1 MSKSQVQQSLEMIIT
16 IKFDNISMFLLQV
29 KEDCDKEKWRAD
41 KLELRLTILKKG
53 NEDGSFKNFQFYQ
66 YLKNLLY

>member
-29 KEDCDKEKWRAD
+29 KEDCDKEK
-41 KLELRLTILKKG
+41 
-53 NEDGSFKNFQFYQ
+53 
-66 YLKNLLY
+66 